1 MWAGVGA
8 AAVCGSSAVPA
19 STAATCDAAA
29 VMAVACADGVPRGR
43 VALLGLKHVRVAQ
56 GEQLLHGHL
65 DHRTP
70 DAERLSGDVRPR
82 LLRHEAGQRW
92 YPRVHVQPDG
102 QSEQQ
107 LLYQLHLRD
116 VDEGRVPRDVRRLPK
131 VPAAV
136 AAADSASAD
145 LASSPS
151 SGTTAACDSSSNVP
165 VHLRLQHRLEL
176 RVDQRRQAQPV
187 LAQPCRHA
195 QH

>member
-1 MWAGVGA
+1 MWAAGGA
-8 AAVCGSSAVPA
+8 AAVCGSSAGPASFA
-19 STAATCDAAA
+19 STAVACDAAA
-29 VMAVACADGVPRGR
+29 VPMPRGR

-56 GEQLLHGHL
+56 GEQLLHGH
-65 DHRTP
+65 HAQRAP
-70 DAERLSGDVRPR
+70 RSARLSGDVRPR

-195 QH
+195 QR